1 MLWRNLTNILKSF
14 AIICNKLR
22 ARFIKLKKRT
32 SLRTQNTIR
41 QFILFGLVGFVNTI
55 VHYVCYIVLLLT
67 GVHYILS
74 NIIAFSVGVIS
85 AYFFNHKYV
94 FNQCIAQSR
103 KFFLTAFLK
112 TYLSY
117 FFTGVIL
124 SNIILFYCVNII
136 GLSEIISPL
145 VCLIFTVPINFTLN
159 KYWSFRNN

>member
-1 MLWRNLTNILKSF
+1 MFGNTIIHKRASLKLEPNVLWRNLTNILKSF

-85 AYFFNHKYV
+85 AYFFNHRYV
-94 FNQCIAQSR
+94 FNQCITQSR
-103 KFFLTAFLK
+103 KF
-112 TYLSY
+112 
-117 FFTGVIL
+117 
-124 SNIILFYCVNII
+124 
-136 GLSEIISPL
+136 L
-145 VCLIFTVPINFTLN
+145 VQYRKVWDHQKLADQYRI
-159 KYWSFRNN
+159 